1 MYVCVTHTVYIHI
14 HAHLYNR
21 YNYMYYIIIWTLFK
35 VTKSKEL
42 NENKNGLNHW
52 ELDIISIFTWLH
64 LDLVTLSEA
73 YII

>member
-1 MYVCVTHTVYIHI
+1 
-14 HAHLYNR
+14 
-21 YNYMYYIIIWTLFK
+21 MYYIIIWTLFK